1 MFVLFLA
8 IVAPLIDGFYI
19 PKIKRVCNQAK
30 RRRHYVATIVTEWVM
45 AGVAVWCLGTTA
57 IWSGS
62 AAVLAGRTALGRP
75 LTLIPILLVAGALL
89 TLACKAFFRS
99 FKKPSIRDSYAR
111 AISKSSFRFLF
122 PTTVAEIR
130 WFALLSVSA
139 GICEEVVYRS
149 FLINYFFAGPFH
161 LALPLAFALSAV
173 LFGIAHAYQGWGG
186 IIQTAIY
193 GAVVGLLFLAT
204 GSLLL
209 VIVVHTFVDLQVV
222 FMLRPGW
229 ESRLEPSI
237 PTINS
242 RDDQKLE
249 SQAAVS

>member
-99 FKKPSIRDSYAR
+99 FKKPSIRDS
-111 AISKSSFRFLF
+111 
-122 PTTVAEIR
+122 
-130 WFALLSVSA
+130 
-139 GICEEVVYRS
+139 YRS